1 MEKEKFD
8 HIEERLRAIEGGRDY
23 AFTDMEELCLVPDV
37 VIPLKFK
44 VPDFDKYKGTTCWIK
59 WPQNK
64 RRGVELIIKE
74 PLLIKNLSFLIL
86 PKVKKEEREEK

>member
-1 MEKEKFD
+1 M
-8 HIEERLRAIEGGRDY
+8 EERLHAIEGGGTY
-23 AFTDMEELCLVPDV
+23 VLANMTELCFVPEV
-37 VIPLKFK
+37 VIPPKFK

-86 PKVKKEEREEK
+86 PKVKK